1 MKKVFR
7 RRVSSWTVLGTSAAI
22 SLVVA
27 GLLALNRP
35 LPEYLV
41 ARGDL
46 HPGER
51 VTIENFHLMRLDLA
65 TAGAGYLTSADMD
78 ESYVV
83 SQVILGGELLPSRSL
98 SSADVQGLTTLVLE
112 SSLPVSEKITPG
124 TWVQIWRTTS
134 TALGMNGELLI
145 SRSEVASVIQDE
157 SLGSIDQRLVEVLVT
172 QEQASLLIESIAA
185 EMDLYLLVAT

>member
-1 MKKVFR
+1 M
-7 RRVSSWTVLGTSAAI
+7 LGTSAAI

-46 HPGER
+46 HPGQR

-65 TAGAGYLTSADMD
+65 SAGAGYLTSADMD